1 MIDEQEFQEQMR
13 KVRHGDDQ
21 AAAWLVQHFEPELR
35 RVIRLRLTDR
45 FLRRLVDSADICQS
59 VLGNFFVR
67 AALGQYEFAE
77 PRNLIGLLATMAHNK
92 VLNMVRDNRKE
103 KLARQADTAPES
115 IDQVAEPVGPP
126 LDVQELLQKARRL
139 LSVDEA
145 RLVEDR
151 LAGKSW
157 QEIAAARNETA
168 DKCRKQH
175 RRALDRVAEQL
186 GLAETV

>member
-1 MIDEQEFQEQMR
+1 MIDELEFREQMQ
-13 KVRHGDDQ
+13 KVREGDDR

-45 FLRRLVDSADICQS
+45 FLRRLVDSSDICQS

-67 AALGQYEFAE
+67 AALGQFEFEE

-92 VLNMVRDNRKE
+92 VLNMVRDNKKE
-103 KLARQADTAPES
+103 KLARQTDAAPEP
-115 IDQVAEPVGPP
+115 IDQVAATPSPP
-126 LDVQELLQKARRL
+126 LDVQDLLQRARRL

-151 LAGKSW
+151 LAGKTW
-157 QEIAAARNETA
+157 QEIAADRNESP

-186 GLAETV
+186 GLAEMA